1 MTYLKVVDKPRTQYI
16 TIDFTCIPVWRE
28 HPIYEWRIGTGKT
41 QPLFGEVNLN
51 EANYLDGWRRSNAG
65 VLEINEGER
74 ERERG
79 SWYERMQ
86 LCTACLGARARIHL
100 LLLSSVVRPRV
111 VSVPRASTQTIP
123 IWTRFHRRSK
133 EGGTEG
139 GRDGGN

>member
-74 ERERG
+74 GR
-79 SWYERMQ
+79 
-86 LCTACLGARARIHL
+86 ACLGARARIHL

-139 GRDGGN
+139 VREGASRTEGIEE